1 MYKRQVQRDERAVHR
16 SSPRTHRQDLPLV
29 RLTRESETHDARA
42 NPSVIANEYNANEH
56 DENARALDEKKN
68 DE

>member
-1 MYKRQVQRDERAVHR
+1 
-16 SSPRTHRQDLPLV
+16 V

-42 NPSVIANEYNANEH
+42 NPSVIANEQNDDAN
-56 DENARALDEKKN
+56 DNARVIDAETN